1 MDIIAKTPQFFQ
13 YEGRKLPTRS
23 TMGALVIFKDL
34 AGFDISKGSKDID
47 SVTLAM
53 LLYCCIKSAC
63 RVDGIEFSATFEE
76 FCDRVTPEDITAWFT
91 ASNVVD
97 EKKTAARAKAKAKA

>member
-1 MDIIAKTPQFFQ
+1 MVKASIYFK
-13 YEGRKLPTRS
+13 YEGRELPARS
-23 TMGALVIFKDL
+23 TMGALVMFKDM
-34 AGFDISKGSKDID
+34 AGFDISQGIKNLDA
-47 SVTLAM
+47 VTLAM

-63 RVDGIEFSATFEE
+63 RADGIEFTATFEE
-76 FCDRVTPEDITAWFT
+76 FCDRITPEDITAWFM

>member
-1 MDIIAKTPQFFQ
+1 MVKASTYFK
-13 YEGRKLPTRS
+13 YEGRELPARS
-23 TMGALVIFKDL
+23 TMGALVMFKDM
-34 AGFDISKGSKDID
+34 AGFDISQGIKSLDA
-47 SVTLAM
+47 VTLTM

-63 RVDGIEFSATFEE
+63 RADGIEFTATFEE
-76 FCDRVTPEDITAWFT
+76 FCDRITPEDITAWFT

>member
-1 MDIIAKTPQFFQ
+1 MFKANAYFK
-13 YEGRKLPTRS
+13 YEGRELPTRA
-23 TMGALVIFKDL
+23 TMGAMLMFKDMT
-34 AGFDISKGSKDID
+34 GFDISQGVKKPDT
-47 SVTLAM
+47 VTPAV

-76 FCDRVTPEDITAWFT
+76 FCDRVTPEDITAWFM
-91 ASNVVD
+91 ASGVVD